1 MLGVPVAFT
10 LMLHAVDAASQT
22 PARTI
27 EITASRFHYDP
38 AAIEVEEGE
47 RVVLMLHSTD
57 GTHGF
62 AIKDY
67 GVKAKIPKGGEVV
80 RLEFV
85 ASKAGRYEFACSEYC
100 GSGHRRM
107 KGTLLVKARAR

>member
-1 MLGVPVAFT
+1 MSLLVALSF
-10 LMLHAVDAASQT
+10 LAADLT

-27 EITASRFHYDP
+27 EVTASRFRFDP
-38 AAIEVEEGE
+38 PAIEVEEGE
-47 RVVLMLHSTD
+47 RVLFLLRSAD

-67 GVKAKIPKGGEVV
+67 DVKTKIPKGGEIV
-80 RLEFV
+80 RVELV
-85 ASKAGRYEFACSEYC
+85 ASKAGRFEIACSEYC

-107 KGTLLVKARAR
+107 KGTLLVKARAN

>member
-1 MLGVPVAFT
+1 MPL
-10 LMLHAVDAASQT
+10 AVVLAIFAADTAPAT
-22 PARTI
+22 PPRTI
-27 EITASRFHYDP
+27 EITASRFRYDP

-47 RVVLMLHSTD
+47 QVRLVLHSTD

-67 GVKAKIPKGGEVV
+67 GLRTRIPKGGEVV

-85 ASKAGRYEFACSEYC
+85 ASMPGRFDFACSEYC

-107 KGTLLVKARAR
+107 KGTLLVKARAK